1 MRSWLRQ
8 ALRRATPDRLAE
20 PRPDVNPF
28 SALEIQLSLA
38 RLERELL
45 QLDQC
50 DDRKFGRAHHY
61 YAALGAYDQLL
72 AEACG
77 LAGIAASPRPGDPAW
92 RMVAD
97 VELRVRGWT
106 W

>member
-1 MRSWLRQ
+1 MRSWLLQRL
-8 ALRRATPDRLAE
+8 LRGTPDRLVG

-45 QLDQC
+45 HLDGC

-61 YAALGAYDQLL
+61 YAALAAYDQLL
-72 AEACG
+72 AEACE
-77 LAGIAASPRPGDPAW
+77 LAGLDSPARPGDPAW
-92 RMVAD
+92 RMVTD

>member
-1 MRSWLRQ
+1 MRSWLLQR
-8 ALRRATPDRLAE
+8 LRRRPNRFAG

-28 SALEIQLSLA
+28 SALELQLSLA

-45 QLDQC
+45 QLDGC

-61 YAALGAYDQLL
+61 YAALAAYDQLL
-72 AEACG
+72 AEAG
-77 LAGIAASPRPGDPAW
+77 ELAGLDTPARPGDPAW
-92 RMVAD
+92 RMVVD

>member
-1 MRSWLRQ
+1 MRSWLLQR
-8 ALRRATPDRLAE
+8 LRWGTTNRPVRA
-20 PRPDVNPF
+20 RPDVNPF
-28 SALEIQLSLA
+28 SALEVQLSLA

-45 QLDQC
+45 HLDGC
-50 DDRKFGRAHHY
+50 DDRRFGRAHHY
-61 YAALGAYDQLL
+61 YAALAAYDQLL
-72 AEACG
+72 EEACG
-77 LAGIAASPRPGDPAW
+77 LAGVDTPPRPGDPAW

>member
-1 MRSWLRQ
+1 MRTWLSQR
-8 ALRRATPDRLAE
+8 LRRGTPSRHAE

-28 SALEIQLSLA
+28 SALEVQLSLA

-45 QLDQC
+45 YLDGC

-61 YAALGAYDQLL
+61 YAALAAYDQLL
-72 AEACG
+72 AEACE
-77 LAGIAASPRPGDPAW
+77 LAGVEASCRPGDPAW
-92 RMVAD
+92 RMVVD